1 MPINAGAMPPRPPDA
16 RPTLQRGEFDRI
28 DAAENAVTAD
38 ASDKRAA
45 AQTKR
50 EDAADKRTTADRVEG
65 LAHAEKQGRR
75 DAAR

>member
-1 MPINAGAMPPRPPDA
+1 MASTD
-16 RPTLQRGEFDRI
+16 
-28 DAAENAVTAD
+28 DAAQSIVSHAEASITEDAVTAD